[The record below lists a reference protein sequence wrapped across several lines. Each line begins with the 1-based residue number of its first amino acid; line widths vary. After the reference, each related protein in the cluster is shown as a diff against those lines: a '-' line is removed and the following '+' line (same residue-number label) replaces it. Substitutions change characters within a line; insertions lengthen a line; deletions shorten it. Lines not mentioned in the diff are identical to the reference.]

1 MILKPYG
8 SSTNASIAM
17 PSTIEFCRVIGGEW
31 LRCMV
36 LVDGVGWGERRRQH
50 EEEKSDAEIYTCN
63 YLLHSTAPVLV
74 NSLFTTA

>member
-36 LVDGVGWGERRRQH
+36 LVDGVGWGERRFGGRCTTTKRKKVTQ
-50 EEEKSDAEIYTCN
+50 KFTRVTIY
-63 YLLHSTAPVLV
+63 STRPHQY
-74 NSLFTTA
+74 S